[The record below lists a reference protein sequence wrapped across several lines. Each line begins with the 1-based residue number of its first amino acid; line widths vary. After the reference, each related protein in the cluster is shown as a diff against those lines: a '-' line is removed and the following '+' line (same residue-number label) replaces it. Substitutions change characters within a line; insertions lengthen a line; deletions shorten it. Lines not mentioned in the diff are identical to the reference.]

1 MEITEILLS
10 AQSPN
15 VNIRSAAEQKLKQF
29 QEQSLPIFLL
39 VLSAELSNE
48 KKPPESRWLAGIILK
63 NSLDVKNLVR
73 KRELTQQWINLDPS
87 VKTQIRELVLRA
99 LGSTV
104 SEARRTS
111 SQVIAKIAAIEIP
124 NKQWPEL
131 VEKLLCNIF
140 NQAAQTFLKQSTYE
154 TLGYICEELSPHDLE
169 QNEVN
174 SILTALVHGMSQ
186 SEHSPEVRLA
196 AVKSLFN
203 ALDFAKT
210 NFENEMER
218 NFIMKVICE
227 NALSQVLGIRL
238 AAFECLVSISST
250 YYELLEPYMEALFGL
265 TTKAIIGDEEP
276 VALQAIEL
284 WSSICEEEI
293 DIQEAHI
300 EATECLDSRHHR
312 ITSRAL
318 PLLVPILLETLKKQE
333 EDQDQDSDTWNL
345 SMAGGTCLGLVA
357 RNVGDAIVPL
367 VMPFVESNIVDNDW
381 CRREAATFAFG
392 SILEGPSIEEL
403 SPMIHSGFDFLLNAM
418 KDPKNHVRS
427 TTAWTLGR
435 IFEFLH
441 SPSNNESVIT
451 PVGLPR
457 IMCVLMEAIKDAP
470 NVAEKVCGALYFL
483 AHGYE
488 NGGSNCS
495 VLSPY
500 FSEIISA
507 LLYTADRT
515 DSSDFRLRAS
525 AYETLNEII
534 RCFTKSETSNFIPKL
549 LNGIMNRLSQTLR
562 LQIVSTGDREKQSD
576 LQALLCGV
584 LQVIIQKLGSF
595 EETREIIL
603 HSSNQLMSLFLQ
615 VFSCH
620 CSTVHE
626 EAILAIGTLAYVTG
640 PAFIKYMQEFYKY
653 LEMGLRNFEEYQVC
667 SISIG
672 VVGDICR
679 ALDEKVLPYC
689 DDIALAIGKHFERYL
704 PYVMPML
711 QGAADLCSCL
721 DVNDEEMV
729 EYGNDLRRSIFEAYT
744 GLLQGFKD
752 TNAGLMIP
760 YVGHLLQFTEAIFR
774 DKLRDEAVTKAAVA
788 VMGISRTRSAQ
799 TRRSISA
806 AALSTRISW
815 VSVSS
820 PMTIS

>member
-63 NSLDVKNLVR
+63 NSLDVKNLAR

-174 SILTALVHGMSQ
+174 SILTVLVHGMSQ

-210 NFENEMER
+210 NFDNEMER
-218 NFIMKVICE
+218 NFIMK
-227 NALSQVLGIRL
+227 
-238 AAFECLVSISST
+238 
-250 YYELLEPYMEALFGL
+250 
-265 TTKAIIGDEEP
+265 
-276 VALQAIEL
+276 
-284 WSSICEEEI
+284 
-293 DIQEAHI
+293 
-300 EATECLDSRHHR
+300 
-312 ITSRAL
+312 
-318 PLLVPILLETLKKQE
+318 TLKKQE

-427 TTAWTLGR
+427 STAWTLGR

-441 SPSNNESVIT
+441 SPSNIESVIT

-483 AHGYE
+483 AQGYE

-515 DSSDFRLRAS
+515 DSSNFRLRAS

-562 LQIVSTGDREKQSD
+562 LQIVSIGDREKQSD

-689 DDIALAIGKHFERYL
+689 DGILTHLLRDLSNPMLNRTVKPPIFSCLGDIALAIGEHFERYL

-729 EYGNDLRRSIFEAYT
+729 EYGNNLRRSIFEAYT

-788 VMGISRTRSAQ
+788 VMGDLADTLGPNTKIYFSGRTFHQDFLGECFKSDDDQLKQ
-799 TRRSISA
+799 TA
-806 AALSTRISW
+806 SW
-815 VSVSS
+815 TQGVIGRVLVS
-820 PMTIS
+820 